1 MKKFLRFVL
10 VIVMLSV
17 SIQFGYT
24 QNAEKNGT
32 SLDRSG
38 LIGAVPTE
46 NDLQWKTTIA
56 CEDQKLFIECPNI
69 YNRIQIHSCFFGRE
83 DAVVCKHPQHP
94 SEKNCAEQNV
104 TVKAVVLDLCQGEAK
119 CEVTASNDFL
129 AQYGTV
135 ICPDVYKYLQVD
147 YRCVPRTALNDVPGL
162 TTYNQVTTITNV
174 ITTHYAPSTIV
185 TGVHNR
191 VGETM
196 VSHQGIQTV
205 EERIVP
211 QTIEVQK
218 TYSVPKIQLQ
228 NRIVELQSHVGGSKP
243 AKIVFAPL
251 LLPGATKS
259 QLKGTTGNENEVT
272 YHVNMTGSP
281 EIRSNIR
288 KENTK
293 SKVGKSRSLLRSKN
307 ILKKTL
313 LAKQNSFIKDRYGN
327 FTRSEYDLLS

>member
-1 MKKFLRFVL
+1 MQTS
-10 VIVMLSV
+10 I
-17 SIQFGYT
+17 IQFSPFFF
-24 QNAEKNGT
+24 N
-32 SLDRSG
+32 SL
-38 LIGAVPTE
+38 L
-46 NDLQWKTTIA
+46 W
-56 CEDQKLFIECPNI
+56 
-69 YNRIQIHSCFFGRE
+69 
-83 DAVVCKHPQHP
+83 
-94 SEKNCAEQNV
+94 
-104 TVKAVVLDLCQGEAK
+104 
-119 CEVTASNDFL
+119 
-129 AQYGTV
+129 
-135 ICPDVYKYLQVD
+135 
-147 YRCVPRTALNDVPGL
+147 RCVPRTALNDVPGL

-205 EERIVP
+205 EQRIVP
-211 QTIEVQK
+211 QTIEGKFFCHFWSRRKNALSLSRACHLINVVVTISLPCRYGNKLPQTDCSWLQLQQQGIPLIPLPFIGIVWKLKEKVGSCSFSVQQ

-243 AKIVFAPL
+243 AKIAFAPL
-251 LLPGATKS
+251 LLPLATKS
-259 QLKGTTGNENEVT
+259 QLKGTTGNENEAT

-327 FTRSEYDLLS
+327 FTRSEYDLLSWILRRGEVARSPKGAFQWIANFFERF